1 VREYKAAPLAAK
13 SEPPVLKPAPSAGK
27 PAPSA
32 GNPAP
37 SKRRPFEGWGTAFG
51 NGLASATGAL
61 VRVTGKVF
69 GGVRDTAGA
78 SVAEFRARAEHSRWR
93 VYALGSFGI
102 VVAATFLGQ
111 LYTDNAL
118 GAYVRVQPVA
128 LPAMTQIF
136 VRNDSRRVWNNVKL
150 TLNGIYSYEQTQVQP
165 GLFIMLPVNRFALSN
180 GNGKATYAP
189 KNIVPKLL
197 TIDTSDQHFETE
209 LKE

>member
-1 VREYKAAPLAAK
+1 V
-13 SEPPVLKPAPSAGK
+13 KPAP
-27 PAPSA
+27 P
-32 GNPAP
+32 
-37 SKRRPFEGWGTAFG
+37 KRRPFEGWGTAFG

-78 SVAEFRARAEHSRWR
+78 SVADFRARAEHSRWR
-93 VYALGSFGI
+93 IYALGSYGL
-102 VVAATFLGQ
+102 VVATTFLGQ

-136 VRNDSRRVWNNVKL
+136 VRNDSRHVWNNVKL
-150 TLNGIYSYEQTQVQP
+150 TLNGIYSYEQAQVQP
-165 GLFIMLPVNRFALSN
+165 GLFIMLPVNRFAVSD
-180 GNGKATYAP
+180 GHGRATYAP
-189 KNIVPKLL
+189 KNIAPKLL
-197 TIDTSDQHFETE
+197 TIETSDQHFETE